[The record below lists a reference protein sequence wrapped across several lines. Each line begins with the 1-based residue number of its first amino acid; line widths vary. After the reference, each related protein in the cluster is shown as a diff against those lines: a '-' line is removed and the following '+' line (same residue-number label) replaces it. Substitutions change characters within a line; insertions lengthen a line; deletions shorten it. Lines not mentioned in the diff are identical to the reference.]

1 MPKASHPR
9 VFIPPF
15 LLTLFFVLLSPGIL
29 AGASVLPK
37 FGFSIAPDADMADIA
52 NIANSCGLA
61 NAAIILPPAYI
72 TLGEGQVQRRANA
85 TPEHFLKL
93 FPEGTQ
99 FYLRLKIESGSMPLA
114 AAEQE
119 KIITSRVADAING
132 LPLDYGA
139 VRGLLVEIESPRAAI
154 ELLNFVLSD
163 IAVKSKTKNPKLQLV
178 LSFPP
183 DFIEDSGNLLRRLAS
198 YYDALGTT
206 YTQQW
211 HGNLAWIAEQALNK
225 PVFLRLAP
233 GEASSAE
240 HNAAALLDA
249 SMNTAGMS
257 VEVLWTEQPAAPVLS
272 RLCEVTNIL
281 SRFLPADVV
290 TVGPNLSPFTVS
302 VDGTAGAEYRIF
314 TLPRTKNAGILLK
327 LDAEGGQKIARLR
340 GPARGQFEI
349 QWYNALTGSPLQPE
363 EVKKDST
370 GLSQTCPCEP
380 GFAFIL
386 IRDVEPSQ
394 KQLYS
399 EIEVTAR
406 PDLTVEEIIARWQQY
421 KESQRQ
427 ILNNYVAGCL
437 MGLHF
442 QSAGLGS
449 GFDVSMRFQQFWNR
463 EGLTEWVQTDL
474 YVNGVKVKSGWEFP
488 LPQLEPQKVM
498 TPPLELK
505 LTEKYTYRLQGTD
518 RIDGQ
523 YCYVLEV
530 EPKEQNEILYSGRI
544 WIDGSLFRQ
553 VKMELRQK
561 GTDSNSIANFET
573 QNFALIPDGA
583 GNEINLIKTIYAQQT
598 LNAAG
603 RNFIV
608 ERTYDFTDY
617 TINRNT
623 FDTALAAAR
632 QSNNT
637 IYRDTDAGLQVLRKE
652 GDQRVL
658 IPRKS
663 SVRSLVAGTMYDGS
677 FDFPIPLLGLGY
689 ADFNYRKTG
698 AQLNLL
704 FAGPYLAANM
714 SKQWKGRY
722 RLGLDLALS
731 ALPGSNRVYAGNT
744 EAKPETLWV
753 FEESVGLRASLQL
766 SADLSLTGMLYLP
779 YNFYR
784 ASGDT
789 DKSFVLPKN
798 GVTLLPGIDLKY
810 ARSGYILNVGA
821 SQGWR
826 AGWKDFGLATQFKE
840 PPRKTYDTYYAEFKK
855 NFFYG
860 KFLKSG
866 FELNYYGGDR
876 LDRFTRYKP
885 SFISYPRIKGIP
897 SGTDSFDNVGIAS
910 VSHGINILDVVR
922 VEGYYNHAWGRN
934 KAESNHFRAYDGLEL
949 DFGTAGPWGAF
960 FQGMV
965 TYAIKGNIDRY
976 NSRWGVYLLIFKN
989 LR

>member
-1 MPKASHPR
+1 MSKAVHPR
-9 VFIPPF
+9 AFIPPF
-15 LLTLFFVLLSPGIL
+15 LLILLTLLSPGIL

-37 FGFSIAPDADMADIA
+37 FGFSIAPDADMVEIA
-52 NIANSCGLA
+52 RIANSCGLA
-61 NAAIILPPAYI
+61 DAVIILPPAFV
-72 TLGEGQVQRRANA
+72 TLGDGEAQRQTNAVQ
-85 TPEHFLKL
+85 EQILKL
-93 FPEGTQ
+93 FPEGSQ
-99 FYLRLKIESGSMPLA
+99 FYLRLKIEGGRTLQTG
-114 AAEQE
+114 AEQE
-119 KIITSRVADAING
+119 KNITARVADVISR
-132 LPLDYGA
+132 LPLDSSA
-139 VRGLLVEIESPRAAI
+139 VRGLLVEIESSRQAV
-154 ELLNFVLSD
+154 ELLNFVLAD
-163 IAVKSKTKNPKLQLV
+163 VAIKSKAKNPKLQLV

-183 DFIEDSGNLLRRLAS
+183 GFIEESGNLVRRLAS
-198 YYDALGTT
+198 YYDALETT
-206 YTQQW
+206 FTPQW
-211 HGNLAWIAEQALNK
+211 RGNLAWIAEQALNK
-225 PVFLRLAP
+225 PVFMRLAP
-233 GEASSAE
+233 DAASGAEQSAT
-240 HNAAALLDA
+240 AFLDA
-249 SMNTAGMS
+249 AMNTAGMS

-272 RLCEVTNIL
+272 RLCEVTNTL
-281 SRFLPADVV
+281 SRFLPSDVV
-290 TVGPNLSPFTVS
+290 TVSPNLSPFTLT
-302 VDGTAGAEYRIF
+302 VDGAASAEYRIF
-314 TLPRTKNAGILLK
+314 TLPRTKNAGIMLK
-327 LDAEGGQKIARLR
+327 LDAEGGQKTARLR
-340 GPARGQFEI
+340 GPAGGQFEI
-349 QWYNALTGSPLQPE
+349 QWYDALTGRLLKPE
-363 EVKKDST
+363 EVKKDSA
-370 GLSQTCPCEP
+370 GISQACSCGS
-380 GFAFIL
+380 GFAIIV

-518 RIDGQ
+518 RIGGEF
-523 YCYVLEV
+523 CYVIGV
-530 EPKEQNEILYSGRI
+530 EPKEQDEILYSGRI
-544 WIDGSLFRQ
+544 WIEGTRFRQ

-561 GTDSNSIANFET
+561 GTDSNSIANLET

-617 TINRNT
+617 TINGSD

-632 QSNNT
+632 LSNST

-652 GDQRVL
+652 GNQRVL
-658 IPRKS
+658 VPRKS

-677 FDFPIPLLGLGY
+677 FNFPIPLLGLGL

-704 FAGPYLAANM
+704 FAGPFLAANL

-731 ALPGSNRVYAGNT
+731 ALPGSNRLYVGNT
-744 EAKPETLWV
+744 ENKAESLWV
-753 FEESVGLRASLQL
+753 FEESVGVRASYQV
-766 SADLSLTGMLYLP
+766 SDDLSLTGMLYLP

-784 ASGDT
+784 ASGDA
-789 DKSFVLPKN
+789 DKNFVLPKN
-798 GVTLLPGIDLKY
+798 GVTLLPGFDLKY
-810 ARSGYILNVGA
+810 AHSGYILNVGA

-826 AGWKDFGLATQFKE
+826 AGWSDFGLATPSQE

-855 NFFYG
+855 NFFYR
-860 KFLKSG
+860 KFMKTG

-910 VSHGINILDVVR
+910 VSHGINIFDVIR

-934 KAESNHFRAYDGLEL
+934 KTESNHFRAYDGLEL
-949 DFGTAGPWGAF
+949 DFGTAGPWGTF
-960 FQGMV
+960 LQGMV
-965 TYAIKGNIDRY
+965 TYAIKGNLDRY